1 LKLLL
6 HSEKQT
12 AKSSSAK
19 LKKRESSLQSLEAY
33 EVVERA
39 SEADLD
45 AAETVL
51 AGMLVDQ
58 WLRTQGESMTED
70 SVGQPG
76 PSDGDLRNDKNAA

>member
-1 LKLLL
+1 MQRKTRDSSKQRGRLEDR
-6 HSEKQT
+6 HSALT
-12 AKSSSAK
+12 
-19 LKKRESSLQSLEAY
+19 SLEVY

-45 AAETVL
+45 AAETAL
-51 AGMLVDQ
+51 ARMLVDQ

-76 PSDGDLRNDKNAA
+76 PSDGDLRKDEDAA